1 MPGRGTGRAETGS
14 VARQQK
20 AWFLLA
26 AHAEMPGRGTGRAET
41 GSVARRPEW
50 PRKRRGLNDCRLRLW
65 IRPGGPILRYDDDV
79 WGRPV
84 STRVVNLQVRAEAQ
98 CPR

>member
-1 MPGRGTGRAETGS
+1 MDCERGQVRA
-14 VARQQK
+14 
-20 AWFLLA
+20 
-26 AHAEMPGRGTGRAET
+26 RGAMELRSAMELRGAIEL
-41 GSVARRPEW
+41 GGALELRPA
-50 PRKRRGLNDCRLRLW
+50 
-65 IRPGGPILRYDDDV
+65 GPTLRYDDDV